1 MFPISR
7 VTRIQSVFR
16 RVLIS
21 LLSLAA
27 LSSSV
32 HLRAQSQLSRI
43 DGKVN
48 SAVRGTIAGSR
59 PASARAEDDRGAL
72 ASVTPLHGM
81 SVVFS
86 RSADQEAELQQLL
99 TAQQTPSSSL
109 YHQWLTPEQFGAR
122 FGLSNADVATVE
134 SWLQQQGFS
143 IDGIARGKTQI
154 RFSGTAAQVKS
165 AFGSE
170 LHSYASGGTTHYAP
184 STDLT
189 IPAALSSVIQTVRN
203 LSSFKPQA
211 HVVFKPKSS
220 QAAPDFTSSQSGS
233 HYLTP
238 KDVATIYDVNPVY
251 NAGYTGSGQSIA
263 VMGQSEIAL
272 SDIENFQ
279 TAAGFAA
286 KDPTLVL
293 VPNSGSAAYSTGDE
307 AESDLDLEY
316 SSTIGK
322 GATIYFVYVGN
333 NQNYSVWDSLQY
345 AVDNKLSP
353 IITLS
358 YGDCEPDLG
367 SADYASLNSILE
379 QGASQGQSIINSAG
393 DSGSTSCYGISGLS
407 TSVQKELAVSF
418 PASSQY
424 VTGLGGSEF
433 LSADVASTNTT
444 YWQSAN
450 GTDVISSALS
460 YIPEQAWNDDSSSD
474 GLSSGGGG
482 ASIFTA
488 RPSWQTGVT
497 GIPSGSYRLVPDIS
511 LSSSPN
517 NAGYLYCSSD
527 SQATGITGSCSNGFR
542 DSNSKYLTV
551 AGGTSFAAPIFAGML
566 SLINQKLGSSGQGV
580 INSTLYSLAANS
592 STYASVF
599 HDITSGSN
607 ECTAGSSYCSSAGQS
622 EYATT
627 TGYDQATG
635 LGSIDLYN
643 LFAAWPGSTSSSL
656 ASTTTTL
663 SAATSTPASGA
674 NDVITIQVASSS
686 ATVTATPTGTLSIT
700 VDGTTVS
707 SSLALSG
714 GSAQYT
720 FSSTTSGSHVI
731 DATYSGDSNYQG
743 SSGSSTVTIGSTSSS
758 SKSFSL
764 AATNL
769 TVADGGSG
777 SSTVTIT
784 PAGGYTGKI
793 SWTVAI
799 NASISNACYLL
810 SNATVSTSSPVSA
823 ALTIY
828 TSESACSSAGV
839 KGSGGDRRAL
849 GNSSPKTA
857 AADPLP
863 SAGRNGTS
871 SSIALCGLLLWLL
884 IGRRTR
890 NIKLLVC
897 LLFPLAIGIGLSGCS
912 SSSTSESRSSDAA
925 KGTYQLTITGTDT
938 SNSSLTASATLTLT
952 ID

>member
-7 VTRIQSVFR
+7 VTRIQPIDL
-16 RVLIS
+16 RVLVSIFCV
-21 LLSLAA
+21 AI

-32 HLRAQSQLSRI
+32 NSQAQSRSSRI
-43 DGKVN
+43 DREVN
-48 SAVRGTIAGSR
+48 DSVRGTIVGSR
-59 PASARAEDDRGAL
+59 PLSARAEDDRGAL
-72 ASVTPLHGM
+72 SSNTALHGM

-86 RSADQEAELQQLL
+86 RSADQEAALQQLL
-99 TAQQTPSSSL
+99 AEQQTPSSSL
-109 YHQWLTPEQFGAR
+109 YHHWLTPEQFGAS
-122 FGLSNADVATVE
+122 FGPSDADLATVQ
-134 SWLQQQGFS
+134 SWLQQQGFT
-143 IDGIARGKTQI
+143 IDGIARSKTQV

-170 LHSYASGGTTHYAP
+170 LHNYASGGITHYALA
-184 STDLT
+184 TDLT

-203 LSSFKPQA
+203 LSSFKPRA
-211 HVVFKPKSS
+211 HVVFKSKAS
-220 QAAPDFTSSQSGS
+220 QASPSFTSSQSGN

-238 KDVATIYDVNPVY
+238 KDIATIYDVNPAY

-263 VMGQSEIAL
+263 VMGQSEIEI

-279 TAAGFAA
+279 SAAGFTS

-293 VPNSGSAAYSTGDE
+293 VPNSGSAAFSTGDE

-379 QGASQGQSIINSAG
+379 QGASQGQSIINSSG
-393 DSGSTSCYGISGLS
+393 DSGSTSCYGTSGLS
-407 TSVQKELAVSF
+407 TSVQEELAASF

-460 YIPEQAWNDDSSSD
+460 YIAEQAWNDDSSSD

-488 RPSWQTGVT
+488 RPSWQSGVT

-511 LSSSPN
+511 LDSSPN

-527 SQATGITGSCSNGFR
+527 SEATGITGSCSNGFR

-580 INSTLYSLAANS
+580 INSTLYSLAANT
-592 STYASVF
+592 STYASAF

-622 EYATT
+622 AYATT

-643 LFAAWPGSTSSSL
+643 LLAAWPGSTSSSL

-674 NDVITIQVASSS
+674 NDVITIQITSNST
-686 ATVTATPTGTLSIT
+686 TVTATPTGTLNIA

-743 SSGSSTVTIGSTSSS
+743 SSGSLTLTIGSSSS

-764 AATNL
+764 AGTNL
-769 TVADGGSG
+769 TVADGSSG
-777 SSTVTIT
+777 TSTVTIT
-784 PAGGYTGKI
+784 PAGGYTGTI
-793 SWTVAI
+793 SWSVAI
-799 NASISNACYLL
+799 NASIGNACYSL
-810 SNATVSTSSPVSA
+810 SNATVSTSSPVTA

-849 GNSSPKTA
+849 DNSSPKTA
-857 AADPLP
+857 GADPLP
-863 SAGRNGTS
+863 RAGRNGT
-871 SSIALCGLLLWLL
+871 SSIALCGLLLCLL

-912 SSSTSESRSSDAA
+912 SSSTSESSSSDAA
-925 KGTYQLTITGTDT
+925 KGTYQVTITGTDT
-938 SNSSLTASATLTLT
+938 SNSSLTASATITLT